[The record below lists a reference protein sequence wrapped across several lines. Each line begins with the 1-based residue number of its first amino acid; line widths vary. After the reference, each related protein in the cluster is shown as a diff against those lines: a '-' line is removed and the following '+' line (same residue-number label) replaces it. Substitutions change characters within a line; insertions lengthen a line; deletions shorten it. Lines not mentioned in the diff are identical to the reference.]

1 MHRRS
6 FIAGSALATLF
17 AAPAVVRAQS
27 VEWQDVAA
35 EDGRWRLQMP
45 KGYQLV
51 TIPGTDGSTTRQY
64 RSTFPGLAMDY
75 SITDYVQAEA
85 GHPLTDEAAML
96 RRAQDAV
103 RQRWPGS
110 TVLEQGDSQLG
121 RAQGRAFTLAV
132 DQNKGF
138 LAMRFYYLGQRLY
151 QLAVLGRMEYRQSQ
165 AVLHFLNSL
174 RLSS

>member
-1 MHRRS
+1 M
-6 FIAGSALATLF
+6 
-17 AAPAVVRAQS
+17 
-27 VEWQDVAA
+27 
-35 EDGRWRLQMP
+35 
-45 KGYQLV
+45 
-51 TIPGTDGSTTRQY
+51 
-64 RSTFPGLAMDY
+64 
-75 SITDYVQAEA
+75 
-85 GHPLTDEAAML
+85 
-96 RRAQDAV
+96 